1 MITTFDFSRGGDEYQ
16 HRLIYQERVDG
27 DVFKV
32 ITAVTGVLNTLLSG
46 NLNVKFDISN
56 QKNGP
61 CPRRCF
67 FPAASRPTSPSAQPA
82 VADTAGPP
90 TFAWNAYTWH
100 TADAGDPAYD
110 AMYKGFVDTLNSG
123 ALPDGTQLGK
133 SQLKGARA
141 VFTNMHDGPATLS
154 MFYPTS

>member
-1 MITTFDFSRGGDEYQ
+1 MDTDW
-16 HRLIYQERVDG
+16 IYQERVDG

-56 QKNGP
+56 QKNGLA
-61 CPRRCF
+61 RGVVF
-67 FPAASRPTSPSAQPA
+67 FRHAWQDPPSPSSQPAAP
-82 VADTAGPP
+82 DTAGPP

-123 ALPDGTQLGK
+123 ALPDGTQLGE